1 MIDRVRVV
9 LRVLLALFFVMA
21 GYNHFRN
28 PGFYL
33 RMIPPQLPSPE
44 LLNWVSGLAEILGG
58 VGVLLSP
65 LRRLAGVGLIVL
77 LIAVFP
83 ANIYSAVAGIN
94 PMNPGG
100 PTWVL
105 WLRLPFQLVFC
116 GWVYW
121 TCLSR
126 PQVARDS

>member
-1 MIDRVRVV
+1 MGLVFVR
-9 LRVLLALFFVMA
+9 A
-21 GYNHFRN
+21 GYNRFRKRSVCLGMIQVKLPT
-28 PGFYL
+28 PG
-33 RMIPPQLPSPE
+33 R
-44 LLNWVSGLAEILGG
+44 LNWVSGLAEILGG
-58 VGVLLSP
+58 VGVLLPP
-65 LRRLAGVGLIVL
+65 LRRLAGAGLIVL

>member
-1 MIDRVRVV
+1 MGRKAAGG
-9 LRVLLALFFVMA
+9 LAAAQLQRFASGLF
-21 GYNHFRN
+21 
-28 PGFYL
+28 
-33 RMIPPQLPSPE
+33 
-44 LLNWVSGLAEILGG
+44 GLAEILGG
-58 VGVLLSP
+58 VGVLLLP